1 MEQLNGELISDKIDQ
16 VLQGLK
22 GEPIDEHAIKK
33 AAKDTKEQVEK
44 IPNLSSIAT
53 RRKVDV
59 TYRGIKVAMNV
70 RSYHQEFEYKIY
82 AMVKDPR
89 V

>member
-1 MEQLNGELISDKIDQ
+1 M
-16 VLQGLK
+16 
-22 GEPIDEHAIKK
+22 
-33 AAKDTKEQVEK
+33 EK

-53 RRKVDV
+53 RRVV
-59 TYRGIKVAMNV
+59 EISYRGIQVSMNV

-82 AMVKDPR
+82 AMIKDPR